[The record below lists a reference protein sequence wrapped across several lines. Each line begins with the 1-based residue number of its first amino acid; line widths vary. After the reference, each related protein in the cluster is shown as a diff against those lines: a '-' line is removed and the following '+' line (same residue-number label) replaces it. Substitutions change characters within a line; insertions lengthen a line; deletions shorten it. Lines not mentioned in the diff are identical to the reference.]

1 MGWEQERDE
10 HERLKAAR
18 GMLRQVSE
26 RVGADGKFRPV
37 PVSCRTETQL
47 ELFQSAPFSYDFV
60 EKLLSRLPRK
70 RQREHFRKLYL
81 REFRSVEIGG
91 ERKANLFL
99 RDLLGNRLKK
109 VFAQYQVD
117 IAFMQ
122 TFAREPEFLHER
134 KMWDEF
140 DRTLSADKK
149 TAETYADDEKAEQNF
164 VRKFNQFAH
173 REMAKGSVPF
183 YLLGWHKLGEL
194 AYKIAT
200 SFSNVQR
207 AFLDAH
213 LALQQEF
220 STAEINNLML
230 RIYGYCG
237 KVAAAIGFP
246 LPHWDT
252 YKEKGSVRAD
262 YIDAALMKICDEKYW
277 LKKMRKLQKQMI
289 EHIAIACDE
298 VKKHYSSYVSRN
310 GLIDWK
316 QQMQKNYDFLRSMII
331 ENVDDP
337 AEQAELFDMYLRSS
351 ANPALRR
358 LEMMTRLNGL
368 EQWAEETGHHALFLT
383 LTAPSAFHATLS
395 HGGQNP
401 KWNGASPRK
410 THQYLNRV
418 WAQFRALLAKRGI
431 GFYGMRVAEPHHDA
445 TPHWH
450 LLVYIAKEHR
460 DEVTALFKKKALE
473 LDGNERGA
481 KQHRCKV
488 EDIDHEKG
496 SATAYI
502 AKYISKNIDGFAGDD
517 ERSDEDPEML
527 LKDNAKRARAWASIW
542 GIRQFQFYGD
552 AGVGVW
558 RELRRLTTG
567 NITDEELEEMRICAD
582 VGCYASYMKRQGG
595 AMVKRADI
603 KARLHYQ
610 ETDPNQFGET
620 HQKINGV
627 RLTRCLEWVKT
638 RLKQWVIKRKPK
650 AEPRAE
656 QGERSANS
664 GEISPPWTCVSNCN
678 RPRGAL
684 SVNDI
689 TEMMKMHRNEI
700 EQIKF
705 YLNLHKISSR
715 WITDYRLCR
724 LVTGDNVGIYGG
736 LSVRWDGRE
745 LVIE

>member
-1 MGWEQERDE
+1 MSWEQERDE
-10 HERLKAAR
+10 NERLKAAR
-18 GMLRQVSE
+18 GMVRQVPE
-26 RVGADGKFRPV
+26 LVGADGQFRPV
-37 PVSCRTETQL
+37 PESCRTETQL
-47 ELFQSAPFSYDFV
+47 ELFSAVPFSYDFV
-60 EKLLSRLPRK
+60 ESLLAKLPRQ

-81 REFRSVEIGG
+81 REFRSVEMGG

-117 IAFMQ
+117 VAFIQ
-122 TFAREPEFLHER
+122 SFSSEPNFLSDR

-140 DRTLSADKK
+140 DRTFTTVKK
-149 TAETYADDEKAEQNF
+149 RQDYVDDEQAEQNF

-183 YLLGWHKLGEL
+183 YLIGAHKLSEM

-200 SFSNVQR
+200 AFSNVQR
-207 AFLDAH
+207 AFLDAQ
-213 LALQQEF
+213 LALKQEF
-220 STAEINNLML
+220 STAEINYLMQ

-237 KVAAAIGFP
+237 KAAAAIGFP
-246 LPHWDT
+246 LAHWET
-252 YKEKGSVRAD
+252 FKEKGSVRAE
-262 YIDAALMKICDEKYW
+262 YIDVALMKICDEKYW
-277 LKKMRKLQKQMI
+277 LKKMQKLQKQMV
-289 EHIAIACDE
+289 EHIAIACGE
-298 VKKHYSSYVSRN
+298 VKKHLSSYISRN
-310 GLIDWK
+310 GLLDWNR
-316 QQMQKNYDFLRSMII
+316 QMKKNYDFLKSMII

-337 AEQAELFDMYLRSS
+337 AEQVELFDMFLRSS

-368 EQWAEETGHHALFLT
+368 EQWAEETQHHALFLT

-395 HGGQNP
+395 HGEQNP
-401 KWNGASPRK
+401 KWNGASPRA

-418 WAQFRALLAKRGI
+418 WAQFRALLAKRDI

-450 LLVYIAKEHR
+450 LLVYVEKQYR
-460 DEVTALFKKKALE
+460 DEVVELFKRKALE

-527 LKDNAKRARAWASIW
+527 LKDNAKRARAWASMW

-558 RELRRLTTG
+558 RELRRLTAG
-567 NITDEELEEMRICAD
+567 DITDEELEELRICAD
-582 VGCYASYMKRQGG
+582 VGCYASYMQRQGG

-603 KARLHYQ
+603 KARLHYE
-610 ETDPNQFGET
+610 ETAPNQFGET
-620 HQKINGV
+620 RQKIDGV
-627 RLTRCLEWVKT
+627 RLSGCLEWVKS

-650 AEPRAE
+650 VE
-656 QGERSANS
+656 QGAESDERAPNS
-664 GEISPPWTCVSNCN
+664 GEFSPPWTCVSNCN
-678 RPRGAL
+678 PQKGAF

-689 TEMMKMHRNEI
+689 ENFMNIHRNEI
-700 EQIKF
+700 ERIRYF
-705 YLNLHKISSR
+705 LELHKISSR
-715 WITDYRLCR
+715 WITDFRLCR
-724 LVTGDNVGIYGG
+724 LVLGDKVGIYGG
-736 LSVRWDGRE
+736 MSVSWNGRE
-745 LVIE
+745 LVVE

>member
-1 MGWEQERDE
+1 MSWEQERDE
-10 HERLKAAR
+10 NERLKAQR
-18 GMLRQVSE
+18 GMIRQVPES
-26 RVGADGKFRPV
+26 VGTDGSLRPA
-37 PVSCRTETQL
+37 PESCRTETQL
-47 ELFQSAPFSYDFV
+47 ELFQTVPYSYDFV
-60 EKLLSRLPRK
+60 EKLLNQLPRQ

-81 REFRSVEIGG
+81 REYRSVEMGG

-109 VFAQYQVD
+109 VFAEYRVD
-117 IAFMQ
+117 VAFMQ
-122 TFAREPEFLHER
+122 SFAREPDFLLDR

-140 DRTLSADKK
+140 DRTLTTVK
-149 TAETYADDEKAEQNF
+149 TKATYVDDDNAEQNF

-173 REMAKGSVPF
+173 REMSKGTVPF
-183 YLLGWHKLGEL
+183 YLLGSQKLSEL

-220 STAEINNLML
+220 TTAEINGLML
-230 RIYGYCG
+230 RIYGFCG

-246 LPHWDT
+246 LAHWDR
-252 YKEKGSVRAD
+252 YKSKGIIRQE
-262 YIDAALMKICDEKYW
+262 YIDCTLMKICDEKYW
-277 LKKMRKLQKQMI
+277 VRNMQKLQKQMI
-289 EHIAIACDE
+289 EHIAIACGE

-310 GLIDWK
+310 GLMDWR
-316 QQMQKNYDFLRSMII
+316 QQMKKNYDFLKSMII

-368 EQWAEETGHHALFLT
+368 EQWADETEHHALFLT

-395 HGGQNP
+395 HGEPNP

-418 WAQFRALLAKRGI
+418 WAQFRALLAKRDI

-450 LLVYIAKEHR
+450 LLVYVDKKHR
-460 DEVTALFKKKALE
+460 DEVVELFKRKALE

-502 AKYISKNIDGFAGDD
+502 AKYISKNIDGFAGDE

-558 RELRRLTTG
+558 RELRRLTAG
-567 NITDEELEEMRICAD
+567 DITDEELEEMRICAD
-582 VGCYASYMKRQGG
+582 VGCYASYLQRQGG

-603 KARLHYQ
+603 KARLHYE
-610 ETDPNQFGET
+610 ETEPNQFGET
-620 HQKINGV
+620 RQKIDGV
-627 RLTRCLEWVKT
+627 RLTRCLAWVKS
-638 RLKQWVIKRKPK
+638 RLKKWVIKRKPSTK
-650 AEPRAE
+650 PSTK
-656 QGERSANS
+656 QGECSANS
-664 GEISPPWTCVSNCN
+664 GEFSPPWTCVSNCN
-678 RPRGAL
+678 HPKGKL

-689 TEMMKMHRNEI
+689 AEMMKIHRNEI

-705 YLNLHKISSR
+705 CLSLHKISSR
-715 WITDYRLCR
+715 WVTDYRLCR
-724 LVTGDNVGIYGG
+724 LVLGDKVGIYGG
-736 LSVRWDGRE
+736 MFIHWDGRE